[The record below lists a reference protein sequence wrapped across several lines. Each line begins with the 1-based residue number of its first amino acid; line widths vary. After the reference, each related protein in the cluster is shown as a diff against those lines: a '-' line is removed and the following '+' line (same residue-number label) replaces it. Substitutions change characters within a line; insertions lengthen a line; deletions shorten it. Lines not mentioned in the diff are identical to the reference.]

1 MYFVVDFDLL
11 NNQHPLTKSHPPPW
25 AGEVRVGSSSSR
37 SNKVSLYSD
46 YIWLGSGVIMGLFVI
61 QNRVQEGTI
70 VDSINVKQDQE
81 VINNDK
87 GGELECEYVGHLRNP
102 PPSTA
107 SNKLSQIYLLFKVIR
122 TQCGAKWCAPVSK
135 ILSSPYPFHT
145 TQYVPCS
152 SPGESFIIP
161 TPTTRQPRWQSI
173 YHRNGV
179 YIWFIRLRKRQ
190 GHKRDLCNPL
200 IKYV

>member
-1 MYFVVDFDLL
+1 M
-11 NNQHPLTKSHPPPW
+11 
-25 AGEVRVGSSSSR
+25 RVGSSSSR
-37 SNKVSLYSD
+37 SNTLSLCSD

-61 QNRVQEGTI
+61 QNGVQEGTI

-81 VINNDK
+81 VINNDHEASK
-87 GGELECEYVGHLRNP
+87 CVRVRIGHLRNP
-102 PPSTA
+102 PPSIA
-107 SNKLSQIYLLFKVIR
+107 PNKLSQIYLLFKVIR

-135 ILSSPYPFHT
+135 ILSSPPQHNMYRAPCLVNLSLYPH
-145 TQYVPCS
+145 P
-152 SPGESFIIP
+152 
-161 TPTTRQPRWQSI
+161 PTTRQPRWQSI

-190 GHKRDLCNPL
+190 GHKRDVCNPL